1 MIIRDTF
8 VNVTV
13 TYIEAVKEGTNM
25 SVKTQVFKATEKDV
39 KIIGRTHYYNDVL
52 WLALSGGGVEFSFY
66 GKKAEITLKGD
77 AIASTDNNLTRIGIS
92 VNGNRVIDDQVDRP
106 YKTYTIFESDTE
118 QNVTVRVIK
127 LSEAAM
133 STVGIQEITVV
144 AEDGIKPTPDNV
156 HTIEFIG
163 DSITCGYGVDDEH
176 GQHSFSTATED
187 VTKTYAYLTAQQLQ
201 ADYSMVSY
209 SGYGIITGYTENDQ
223 KLTTHLLPDYY
234 EKVGK
239 SEGKFDNAILPQDVR
254 WDFDKFIPDLIVI
267 NLGTN
272 DDSYTKDDIGK
283 QAEYAE
289 KYVKFLE
296 LVRKNNVHSSIL
308 CTLGIMGDRLYPFV
322 EQAVNDYT
330 RKTGDRNITS
340 MKFDVQLEMDDYAS
354 DSHPSKATHNKAAKK
369 LTAQI
374 KELMKW

>member
-1 MIIRDTF
+1 MPET
-8 VNVTV
+8 T
-13 TYIEAVKEGTNM
+13 K
-25 SVKTQVFKATEKDV
+25 VFKATENHV

-77 AIASTDNNLTRIGIS
+77 AIALTGNNLARIGIS
-92 VNGNRVIDDQVDRP
+92 VNGKRVIDDQLNKP
-106 YKTYTIFESDTE
+106 LTTYTVFESDKE
-118 QNVTVRVIK
+118 QEVTVTVIK

-133 STVGIQEITVV
+133 STVGILEIVV
-144 AEDGIKPTPDNV
+144 DAADGIKPTPQKL

-176 GQHSFSTATED
+176 ELHSFSTATED

-234 EKVGK
+234 EKAGK
-239 SEGKFDNAILPQDVR
+239 SEGRFDDTLLPQDVS
-254 WDFDKFIPDLIVI
+254 WDFNKLVPDLIVI

-272 DDSYTKDDIGK
+272 DDSYTKEDTDK
-283 QAEYAE
+283 QAEYALE
-289 KYVKFLE
+289 YVEFLKM
-296 LVRKNNVHSSIL
+296 VRRNNPDAPIL
-308 CTLGIMGDRLYPFV
+308 CTLGMMGDRLYPYV
-322 EQAVNDYT
+322 EQAVSVFS
-330 RKTGDRNITS
+330 RETGDSRITA
-340 MKFDVQLEMDDYAS
+340 MKFDVQLPADGYAA
-354 DSHPSKATHNKAAKK
+354 DFHPSQATHRKAANQ

-374 KELMKW
+374 RELLKW

>member
-1 MIIRDTF
+1 M
-8 VNVTV
+8 
-13 TYIEAVKEGTNM
+13 
-25 SVKTQVFKATEKDV
+25 FKATENHV

-77 AIASTDNNLTRIGIS
+77 AIASTGNNLARIGIS
-92 VNGNRVIDDQVDRP
+92 VNGKRVIDDQLNKP
-106 YKTYTIFESDTE
+106 LTKYTVFESDTV
-118 QNVTVRVIK
+118 QDITVTVIK
-127 LSEAAM
+127 LSESAM
-133 STVGIQEITVV
+133 STVGIQEIAVD
-144 AEDGIKPTPDNV
+144 AADGIKPTPDNA

-176 GQHSFSTATED
+176 ELNSFSTATED

-223 KLTTHLLPDYY
+223 KLTTHLIPDYY

-239 SEGKFDNAILPQDVR
+239 SEGKFDGTLLPQDLW
-254 WDFDKFIPDLIVI
+254 WDFNKFVPDLIVI

-272 DDSYTKDDIGK
+272 DDSYTKEEASK
-283 QAEYAE
+283 QAEYAQE
-289 KYVKFLE
+289 YIEFLKM
-296 LVRKNNVHSSIL
+296 VRRNNPHAAIL
-308 CTLGIMGDRLYPFV
+308 CTLGMMGDRLYPFV
-322 EQAVNDYT
+322 EQAVSGYS
-330 RKTGDRNITS
+330 RETGDRNITV
-340 MKFDVQLEMDDYAS
+340 MRFDVQLPTDGYAA
-354 DSHPSKATHNKAAKK
+354 DFHPSQATHRKAANK
-369 LTAQI
+369 LTAHI

>member
-1 MIIRDTF
+1 
-8 VNVTV
+8 
-13 TYIEAVKEGTNM
+13 M
-25 SVKTQVFKATEKDV
+25 SKKTQVFKATEKDV
-39 KIIGRTHYYNDVL
+39 KLIGRTHYYNDVL
-52 WLALSGGGVEFSFY
+52 WLALSGSGIEFSFY
-66 GKKAEITLKGD
+66 GKKAEITLVGD
-77 AIASTDNNLTRIGIS
+77 AIASTDNNLARIEIS
-92 VNGNRVIDDQVDRP
+92 VNGNRIIDDQVDRP
-106 YKTYTIFESDTE
+106 LKKYTIFESDTE

-133 STVGIQEITVV
+133 STVGIQEIAVV
-144 AEDGIKPTPDNV
+144 AEDGIKPTMDNE

-201 ADYSMVSY
+201 ADYSMVCY

-239 SEGKFDNAILPQDVR
+239 SEGKFDNALLPQDVR
-254 WDFDKFIPDLIVI
+254 WDFDEFIPDLIVI

-272 DDSYTKDDIGK
+272 DDSYTKDDPSK
-283 QAEYAE
+283 QANYAE
-289 KYVKFLE
+289 MYVHFLE

-308 CTLGIMGDRLYPFV
+308 CTLGIMGDRLYPFL
-322 EQAVNDYT
+322 EQAVNEYT
-330 RKTGDRNITS
+330 RITGDRNITT
-340 MKFDVQLEMDDYAS
+340 MKFDVQLEMDGYAS
-354 DSHPSKATHNKAAKK
+354 DNHPSQVTHRKAANK

-374 KELMKW
+374 KELMNW